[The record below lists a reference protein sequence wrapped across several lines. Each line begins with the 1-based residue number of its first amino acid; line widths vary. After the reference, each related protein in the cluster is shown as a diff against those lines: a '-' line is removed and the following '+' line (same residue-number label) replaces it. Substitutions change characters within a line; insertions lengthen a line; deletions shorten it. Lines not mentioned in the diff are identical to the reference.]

1 LNGKID
7 ENEKK
12 DGIEG
17 DSYDGK
23 GSKKNFDSYAEM
35 YEAKN
40 DFFLTRRFPYLSRV
54 GIRLRMII
62 SEIGIM
68 TLIIC

>member
-1 LNGKID
+1 
-7 ENEKK
+7 
-12 DGIEG
+12 
-17 DSYDGK
+17 
-23 GSKKNFDSYAEM
+23 M
-35 YEAKN
+35 YEARN
-40 DFFLTRRFPYLSRV
+40 DYFLTKKFPYLSRV